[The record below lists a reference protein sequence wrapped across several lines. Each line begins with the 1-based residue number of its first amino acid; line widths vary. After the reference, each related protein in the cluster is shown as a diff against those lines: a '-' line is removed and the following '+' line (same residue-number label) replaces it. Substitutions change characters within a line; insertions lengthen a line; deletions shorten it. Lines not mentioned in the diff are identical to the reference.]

1 MVLVVM
7 DFASHRIWTE
17 GYQRASQS
25 HDVQLIFVLGE
36 RWKWRMLTSSIE
48 LLFSNTSNGNDNNTT
63 TIGSL
68 SSSQLDDCDILIVD
82 GMLDLT
88 LLVVYINEKRNNNN
102 NRKII
107 NVYAR

>member
-1 MVLVVM
+1 M
-7 DFASHRIWTE
+7 DFASHRIWAK
-17 GYQRASQS
+17 GYQGASQS
-25 HDVQLIFVLGE
+25 CNVQLIFVLGE
-36 RWKWRMLTSSIE
+36 RWKLRILTSSIE
-48 LLFSNTSNGNDNNTT
+48 LCFSNTSSGDDNTT
-63 TIGSL
+63 TTVGSL
-68 SSSQLDDCDILIVD
+68 SSSQLDHCDILTVD

>member
-1 MVLVVM
+1 M
-7 DFASHRIWTE
+7 DFSSHRIWAE

-25 HDVQLIFVLGE
+25 HDVQLIFVLVE
-36 RWKWRMLTSSIE
+36 RWKWRMLTSSIK
-48 LLFSNTSNGNDNNTT
+48 LLFSNTSSGDDNNTT

-68 SSSQLDDCDILIVD
+68 SSSQLDHCDILTVD

>member
-1 MVLVVM
+1 M
-7 DFASHRIWTE
+7 I
-17 GYQRASQS
+17 
-25 HDVQLIFVLGE
+25 I
-36 RWKWRMLTSSIE
+36 K
-48 LLFSNTSNGNDNNTT
+48 N
-63 TIGSL
+63 GSL

-102 NRKII
+102 RKII